1 MLENKTSLCYTVH
14 KYFIAERNVDM
25 LRERIYSIRKKH
37 HDSQAQFAEKLG
49 VSEGAVQ
56 SWESGASV
64 PDTDVV
70 VKIAKTFNV
79 SADWLMGLSDQRTTE
94 ENRLREVPT
103 PAYHKVGTW
112 SWNSYA
118 PYLMIDFKQ
127 ALSEG
132 KDVEGIREI
141 VTAVS
146 RYKQDETKEA
156 LADVLYK
163 MMHTAPQISE
173 YAYDEPDDL
182 QAIRD
187 LRVERASVNQG
198 KLSEESVIYKKLKG
212 AWLGRVCGCMLGQP
226 IECIGIDDLAK
237 LLKATDNYPMHRY
250 ITHEDVMHPI
260 AEEISFSLRTRT
272 YVDMLKNGFPGDDDT
287 NYTFMASYI
296 LEKYGRE
303 FTSEDV
309 CEAWTRAQT
318 INCYATAEKVAYRN
332 IVAQYAVPD
341 TAIYKNPFREWIGAQ
356 IRGDYFGYINPG
368 DPETAAEMAWRD
380 ARISHVKNGIYG
392 EMFIAAMNAAA
403 MVCDDPETVILCGM
417 SQIPSTS
424 RLYEKLQVVLDFY
437 HTGKDWD
444 AFFKEFQTRYDEWD
458 KHDAVHTISNA
469 ELVAAAL
476 LWGCGDY
483 SKTICL
489 AVQCGF
495 DTDCN
500 GATAGSIVGM
510 MVGCDGID
518 KKWTDPIGGLVNT
531 TVYNR
536 AVPIDEFVD
545 TMMRHMK
552 ANG

>member
-1 MLENKTSLCYTVH
+1 MLS
-14 KYFIAERNVDM
+14 D
-25 LRERIYSIRKKH
+25 RIYSIRQQYH
-37 HDSQAQFAEKLG
+37 YSQEKFAEKLG
-49 VSEGAVQ
+49 VSRQAVQ
-56 SWESGASV
+56 RWENGTSV
-64 PDTDVV
+64 PDIGSIIN
-70 VKIAKTFNV
+70 IATTFNV
-79 SADWLMGLSDQRTTE
+79 SSDWLMEISDQRTTE
-94 ENRLREVPT
+94 EIRLREVPI
-103 PAYHKVGTW
+103 PSYHKVGKW

-127 ALSEG
+127 GLSEG
-132 KDVEGIREI
+132 KDIEHMREI

-146 RYKQDETKEA
+146 RYKQDENKEA
-156 LADVLYK
+156 LSDVLYK
-163 MMHTAPQISE
+163 MMYTAPQVSG
-173 YAYDEPDDL
+173 YAYNEPDDL
-182 QAIRD
+182 QAIRL
-187 LRVERASVNQG
+187 LRMERAAVNQRN
-198 KLSEESVIYKKLKG
+198 LPEESVIYKKLKG

-250 ITHEDVMHPI
+250 ITHDDVMHPI
-260 AEEISFSLRTRT
+260 AEEIGFPLRSRT

-287 NYTFMASYI
+287 NYTFMASSI
-296 LEKYGRE
+296 VENYGRD

-309 CEAWTRAQT
+309 CDAWIRTQT

-332 IVAQYAVPD
+332 IVAQYSVPD

-368 DPETAAEMAWRD
+368 DPEAAAEMAWRD

-392 EMFIAAMNAAA
+392 EMFVAAMNAAA
-403 MVCDDPETVILCGM
+403 MVCDDAETVILCGM

-424 RLYEKLQVVLDFY
+424 RLYEKLQGVLDFY
-437 HTGKDWD
+437 HSGRDWN
-444 AFFKEFQTRYDEWD
+444 AFFKDFQTRYDEWD
-458 KHDAVHTISNA
+458 KHDAVHTVSNA

-476 LWGCGDY
+476 LWGGGDY

-510 MVGCDGID
+510 MIGCDGID

-531 TVYNR
+531 PVYNR
-536 AVPIDEFVD
+536 AVPIDEFVSM
-545 TMMRHMK
+545 MMRHMK
-552 ANG
+552 TN

>member
-1 MLENKTSLCYTVH
+1 MLS
-14 KYFIAERNVDM
+14 D
-25 LRERIYSIRKKH
+25 RIYSIRQQYH
-37 HDSQAQFAEKLG
+37 YSQERFAEKIG
-49 VSEGAVQ
+49 VSRQTVQ
-56 SWESGASV
+56 RWENGTSV
-64 PDTDVV
+64 PDVDSIVIIS
-70 VKIAKTFNV
+70 KKFNV
-79 SADWLMGLSDQRTTE
+79 SADWLMEISDQQTAE
-94 ENRLREVPT
+94 ELRLHEVPI
-103 PAYHKVGTW
+103 PAYHKVGKW

-132 KDVEGIREI
+132 KDVEDMREI
-141 VTAVS
+141 VAAVCHH
-146 RYKQDETKEA
+146 KQDENKEA

-163 MMHTAPQISE
+163 MMHTSPRIAD
-173 YAYDEPDDL
+173 YAYNEPDDMES
-182 QAIRD
+182 IRL
-187 LRVERASVNQG
+187 LRVERVSVG
-198 KLSEESVIYKKLKG
+198 GEKLPDESVIYKKLKG

-226 IECIGIDDLAK
+226 IECIGIDDLDM
-237 LLKATDNYPMHRY
+237 LLKATDNYPLHRY
-250 ITHEDVMHPI
+250 ITHADVMDPI
-260 AEEISFSLRTRT
+260 AEKISFPLRTRT
-272 YVDMLKNGFPGDDDT
+272 YADMLENGFPGDDDT

-296 LEKYGRE
+296 LEKYGRD
-303 FTSEDV
+303 FTSQNV
-309 CEAWTRAQT
+309 CEAWLRTQT
-318 INCYATAEKVAYRN
+318 IECFATAEKVAYRN
-332 IVAQYAVPD
+332 IVAQYSVPD

-368 DPETAAEMAWRD
+368 DPEAAAEMAWRD

-403 MVCDDPETVILCGM
+403 MVCNDMETVILCGM

-424 RLYEKLQVVLDFY
+424 RLYERLQGVLDFY
-437 HTGKDWD
+437 HSGRDWD
-444 AFFKEFQTRYDEWD
+444 AFFKDFRTRYDEWD

-476 LWGCGDY
+476 LWGGCDY

-518 KKWTDPIGGLVNT
+518 RKWTGPIRGLANT
-531 TVYNR
+531 SVYNR
-536 AVPIDEFVD
+536 AVPIDEFVEM
-545 TMMRHMK
+545 MMRHMK
-552 ANG
+552 RN

>member
-1 MLENKTSLCYTVH
+1 
-14 KYFIAERNVDM
+14 M
-25 LRERIYSIRKKH
+25 LRERIYSIRQEH
-37 HDSQAQFAEKLG
+37 HDSQEEFAEKLG
-49 VSEGAVQ
+49 VSERVVQ
-56 SWESGASV
+56 SWENGASV
-64 PDTDVV
+64 PDTDVI
-70 VKIAKTFNV
+70 VKIAKTFHV
-79 SADWLMGLSDQRTTE
+79 SADWLMGLSEQRTVE
-94 ENRLREVPT
+94 ESRLREVPT
-103 PAYHKVGTW
+103 PAYHKVGKW

-182 QAIRD
+182 QAIRN
-187 LRVERASVNQG
+187 LRVERASVSQG
-198 KLSEESVIYKKLKG
+198 KLPEESVIYKKLKG

-287 NYTFMASYI
+287 NYTFMASSI
-296 LEKYGRE
+296 LEKYGRD

-309 CEAWTRAQT
+309 CDAWLRMQT

-332 IVAQYAVPD
+332 IVAQYSVPD

-392 EMFIAAMNAAA
+392 EMFVAAMNAAA

-417 SQIPSTS
+417 SQIPSATVGL
-424 RLYEKLQVVLDFY
+424 RLPL
-437 HTGKDWD
+437 G
-444 AFFKEFQTRYDEWD
+444 
-458 KHDAVHTISNA
+458 
-469 ELVAAAL
+469 
-476 LWGCGDY
+476 
-483 SKTICL
+483 
-489 AVQCGF
+489 
-495 DTDCN
+495 
-500 GATAGSIVGM
+500 
-510 MVGCDGID
+510 
-518 KKWTDPIGGLVNT
+518 
-531 TVYNR
+531 
-536 AVPIDEFVD
+536 
-545 TMMRHMK
+545 
-552 ANG
+552 